1 MADPLQCTYEDAR
14 RNHLHDGIA
23 MSVQAKV
30 AYFEEM
36 VSLLRHFGARDWLAG
51 KPARTQA
58 DATTLASEGL
68 TAASIKKSQ

>member
-23 MSVQAKV
+23 LPVQAKV

-36 VSLLRHFGARDWLAG
+36 VSLLRHFGARDWLAE
-51 KPARTQA
+51 KPARTQV
-58 DATTLASEGL
+58 DATALARESM
-68 TAASIKKSQ
+68 TAVNIKKPV